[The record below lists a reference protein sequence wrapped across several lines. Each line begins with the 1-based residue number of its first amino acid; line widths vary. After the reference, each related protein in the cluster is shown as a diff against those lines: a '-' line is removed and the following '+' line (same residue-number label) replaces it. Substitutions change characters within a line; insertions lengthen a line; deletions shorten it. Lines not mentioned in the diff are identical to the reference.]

1 MSIQNSKSESRIA
14 NLNLLTKQY
23 RTLSYVSGPLIFVER
38 VKDVGFGEMVEVTG
52 ADGVTRTGQVLEVN
66 HDRAVVQVFTGT
78 RGLDVDS
85 TRVHFTGA
93 AARLGVSTE
102 LLGRRLNGA
111 GEPLDGGPAIVPETF
126 LDINGEP
133 INPYARDHPSEF
145 IQVGISAID
154 GLNTLVRGQKLPVF
168 SGYGLPANEIAAQMA
183 TQATVAS
190 LRSSTGPA
198 LGATPGA
205 GTREKFVVVFAAIG
219 ITQREASFF

>member
-93 AARLGVSTE
+93 AARLPLFPKLFSTSTAS
-102 LLGRRLNGA
+102 RSIPTRV
-111 GEPLDGGPAIVPETF
+111 IT
-126 LDINGEP
+126 
-133 INPYARDHPSEF
+133 HPNLSK
-145 IQVGISAID
+145 SAF
-154 GLNTLVRGQKLPVF
+154 P
-168 SGYGLPANEIAAQMA
+168 
-183 TQATVAS
+183 
-190 LRSSTGPA
+190 RSMD
-198 LGATPGA
+198 
-205 GTREKFVVVFAAIG
+205 
-219 ITQREASFF
+219 